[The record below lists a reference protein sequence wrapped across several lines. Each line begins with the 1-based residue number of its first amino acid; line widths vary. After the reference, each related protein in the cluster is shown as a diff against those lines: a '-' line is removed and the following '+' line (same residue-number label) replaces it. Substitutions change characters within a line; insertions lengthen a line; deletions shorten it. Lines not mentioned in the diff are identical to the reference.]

1 MWFFLTVN
9 NMESIGRNLTNDTF
23 PEEGEDRLYTDD
35 LYDCPPI
42 EEKSAVQDVAKITA
56 ISVVMVI
63 SFVGNILIIC
73 VTRRTRCLR
82 KIAYSFV
89 VNMAIADLLTTIIN
103 MPESLTV
110 EIRNT
115 NQWLPGDVG
124 VVLCKLLPFC
134 QQVCAF
140 CSILS
145 LLAIALDRYFAIC
158 LPLKRIMSER
168 LSKVIIV
175 FTWLIPIISSAPMFV
190 ANNVVEDEGA
200 IFCVEEWPDPFD
212 SDKAPTDY
220 TIILFVL
227 FYLLPLIVISS
238 LYSCAVF
245 RIWRRKAPG
254 NRSKMTNQV
263 FSRSRQKALKM
274 FITTVVCFALCWL
287 PYHVAFFLMSY
298 NKTFTKCGLPV
309 DIYFISPFFTHAI
322 SAFNPCIYMIF
333 NKDYRTGSKRLLA
346 SCCCKHSSA
355 VYPDISTATRVHSRT
370 EANERHEM
378 TSISL
383 QSQGFNITRF
393 RRRKVQPSDHDPPR
407 HVAFIVPDD
416 QGSID
421 NNGA

>member
-1 MWFFLTVN
+1 
-9 NMESIGRNLTNDTF
+9 MESTGRNFTNDTF
-23 PEEGEDRLYTDD
+23 PEEGKDGLYTDD
-35 LYDCPPI
+35 FYDCPPI
-42 EEKSAVQDVAKITA
+42 EEETAVQDVAKITA
-56 ISVVMVI
+56 IAVVMVI
-63 SFVGNILIIC
+63 SFIGNILIIC
-73 VTRRTRCLR
+73 VTRRTRGLR

-110 EIRNT
+110 EILNT
-115 NQWLPGDVG
+115 DEWLPGDVG

-134 QQVCAF
+134 QEVCAF
-140 CSILS
+140 CSVLS

-158 LPLKRIMSER
+158 LPMKRIMSQR

-175 FTWLIPIISSAPMFV
+175 CTWLIPIISSAPMFV
-190 ANNVVEDEGA
+190 ANNVVEYEGA
-200 IFCVEEWPDPFD
+200 ILCVEEWPDPFD
-212 SDKAPTDY
+212 TEKASTDY

-245 RIWRRKAPG
+245 RIWRRKVPG

-263 FSRSRQKALKM
+263 YSRSRQKALKM
-274 FITTVVCFALCWL
+274 FITTVVSFALCWL
-287 PYHVAFFLMSY
+287 PYHVTFFLMSY
-298 NKTFTKCGLPV
+298 NETFTQCGLPA
-309 DIYFISPFFTHAI
+309 DIYFISSFFTHAI

-346 SCCCKHSSA
+346 SCCYKHSSA
-355 VYPDISTATRVHSRT
+355 VYPDTSTATGVPSRT
-370 EANERHEM
+370 EANEYQEM
-378 TSISL
+378 TSTSL
-383 QSQGFNITRF
+383 HSQGFHITRF

-407 HVAFIVPDD
+407 HVAFIVPDN

-421 NNGA
+421 NIEA